1 LIIMTHSPTIFSNH
15 NRQAGLS
22 LVELMISLTI
32 GLLLL
37 AGLTSLIVKQSST
50 RDELEKSSR
59 QIENG
64 RYAIQI
70 LHDDIQH
77 AGYFGEYSPAASVSV
92 APADPCNLGAGS
104 ANSGWS
110 AAPAA
115 APVAIYGYPGA
126 ATDPTAGT
134 TCGLSNYKPNTAI
147 LVVRRT
153 ATAAVAAAAAVAGA
167 TYLQVSLCGTATTP
181 LVFGTTGFTL
191 QQKDCT
197 SANPALIRQYMV
209 NLYYIST
216 CDVCTP
222 SDGIPTLKMVQTGP
236 TAAPVNIPLVEGI
249 ENLQFD
255 YGVDSN
261 SDGYPDNYTTA
272 PTAADWANVMTVHTN
287 LLARNNDPSSGYTNT
302 TSYCLSGD
310 AALCVAANNAYVPAA
325 NDKYKRHAY
334 SELVRAVNP
343 SGRRAQQ

>member
-1 LIIMTHSPTIFSNH
+1 MTYSPTSLSSH

-32 GLLLL
+32 GLALL

-77 AGYFGEYSPAASVSV
+77 AGYFGEYSPSGASAA
-92 APADPCNLGAGS
+92 PTDPCNLGAGS

-110 AAPAA
+110 AAPT

-126 ATDPTAGT
+126 AADPTSGT

-153 ATAAVAAAAAVAGA
+153 STAAVAAAAAVAGA
-167 TYLQVSLCGTATTP
+167 TYLQVSLCDSETSPFVLGTS
-181 LVFGTTGFTL
+181 GFTL
-191 QQKDCT
+191 HQKDCT
-197 SANPALIRQYMV
+197 IAPPGTPAILRQYMT

-222 SDGIPTLKMVQTGP
+222 SDGIPTLKMVQAGP
-236 TAAPVNIPLVEGI
+236 TAAPVTIPLVEGI

-255 YGVDSN
+255 YGIDNSN
-261 SDGYPDNYTTA
+261 DGYPDNYTTA
-272 PTAADWANVMTVHTN
+272 PTAADWINVMTVHVN
-287 LLARNNDPSSGYTNT
+287 LLARNNDRTVGYTDNK
-302 TSYCLSGD
+302 SYQLGLAGTVGPVGD
-310 AALCVAANNAYVPAA
+310 N
-325 NDKYKRHAY
+325 YKRHVY

-343 SGRRAQQ
+343 SGRRAKQ